1 MPSVPS
7 LDSVL
12 HVRPS
17 GAQPARTPA
26 DVIAHLVSLRDEH
39 NIAGMARF
47 GIRPAR
53 PLGISITTLR
63 PLARRLGRDHALAGA
78 LWASGWHEARI
89 LAAFVEEPARVT
101 RRQMD
106 ARAAGFDSWD
116 ICDQWCI
123 RVFRRTPHAW
133 AKARQWAGRRAEFV
147 KRAGFSLLAVL
158 AVHDRAAER
167 ERFLEALALVEREA
181 ADERN
186 AVKKAVNWALRQIG
200 KRDLALRR
208 AAIATALRIQ
218 KQDSRA
224 ARWIAADALRE
235 LRRSPSDR

>member
-1 MPSVPS
+1 MPSAPE
-7 LDSVL
+7 
-12 HVRPS
+12 
-17 GAQPARTPA
+17 
-26 DVIAHLVSLRDEH
+26 VIAHLVSLRNER

-63 PLARRLGRDHALAGA
+63 PLARKLGRDHALSEE

-101 RRQMD
+101 RRLMD
-106 ARAAGFDSWD
+106 ARAAAFDSWD
-116 ICDQWCI
+116 VCDQWCLS
-123 RVFRRTPHAW
+123 VFRRTPHAW

-147 KRAGFSLLAVL
+147 KRAGFSLFATL
-158 AVHDRAAER
+158 AVHDHTADEPAFLAA
-167 ERFLEALALVEREA
+167 LELVEREA
-181 ADERN
+181 GDERN
-186 AVKKAVNWALRQIG
+186 YVKKSVNWALRQIG
-200 KRDLALRR
+200 KRDARLRR
-208 AAIATALRIQ
+208 AAITTAVRIA

-235 LRRSPSDR
+235 LRGQPHPAR